1 MLLRNNFLFSGNCA
15 IINRL
20 IGVDAVKKRILLFV
34 LATMTALLFTG
45 CAMQTVEEMYALPRR
60 SEEFND
66 MQSAIDTAMYGMTY
80 ASPQSGE
87 NQQTVQMADL
97 DGDGQDEI
105 LVFAKGA
112 TEKPLQVLIFTQDEN
127 GRVRTMETI
136 GSNGLAFE
144 QVEYVDF
151 DNDPGLELVVGIR
164 VADQVQRSVSVY
176 SFKNG
181 DAELMLMNGYSKFV
195 TCDLDENGRAELM
208 VLRPGEQ
215 ETQWGT
221 AVLYHFG
228 NSQIERSAEMSLS
241 ETPENIRRIMQ
252 GKLENGTPAIFVA
265 SAVGQDAVVT
275 DVLTIKNNQLINLAF
290 SADVNTSVQTLH
302 NYYVYAEDIDGDGV
316 VEIPSIITMKPVSS
330 WDLEEE
336 KNLLR
341 WYSFDDNGWEYDKLF
356 TFHNYLGGWYLR
368 LDSSWA
374 SRMTVEQ
381 LGNIYDFYLWDE
393 SYQAATPLFTLYVF
407 TGGPR
412 DEEAVRNGRFALY
425 RSEGIAYAASID
437 EAAAEYEI
445 TEDYLIDSFRLI
457 RQDWQTGET

>member
-1 MLLRNNFLFSGNCA
+1 MLLQNNFSFPVNCA

-20 IGVDAVKKRILLFV
+20 IGVDAVKKRIMFLM
-34 LATMTALLFTG
+34 LASLTALLFTG

-60 SEEFND
+60 SEEFNE

-97 DGDGQDEI
+97 DGDGVDEI

-112 TEKPLQVLIFTQDEN
+112 TEKPLQVLIFTQQEN

-144 QVEYVDF
+144 QVEYVNF
-151 DNDPGLELVVGIR
+151 DNQPGLELVVGIR
-164 VADQVQRSVSVY
+164 VADQVQRSVAVY
-176 SFKNG
+176 TFRNG

-195 TCDLDENGRAELM
+195 TCDLDENGCSELM

-221 AVLYHFG
+221 AVLYHFAKG
-228 NSQIERSAEMSLS
+228 QIERSAEMSLS
-241 ETPENIRRIMQ
+241 ETPENIHRIMQ
-252 GKLENGTPAIFVA
+252 GKLENGIPAIFVA

-275 DVLTIKNNQLINLAF
+275 DVLTVKNNQLINLAF
-290 SADVNTSVQTLH
+290 SSDVNTSVKTLR
-302 NYYVYAEDIDGDGV
+302 NYYVYAEDIDEDGV
-316 VEIPSIITMKPVSS
+316 VEIPSMITMKPISH
-330 WDLEEE
+330 WDHEEE

-356 TFHNYLGGWYLR
+356 TFHNYVGGWYLE
-368 LDSSWA
+368 LNSSWA
-374 SRMTVEQ
+374 SRITVEQ
-381 LGNIYDFYLWDE
+381 NGGVYAFYLWDE
-393 SYQAATPLFTLYVF
+393 SYQAATHLFTLYVF
-407 TGGPR
+407 TGSTR
-412 DEEAVRNGRFALY
+412 DEEAVKGGRFALY
-425 RSEGIAYAASID
+425 RSEGIAYAASLS

-445 TEDYLIDSFRLI
+445 TEEYLIDSFRLI
-457 RQDWQTGET
+457 RKDWQTGET

>member
-1 MLLRNNFLFSGNCA
+1 MKKIIPLLMLLT
-15 IINRL
+15 
-20 IGVDAVKKRILLFV
+20 V
-34 LATMTALLFTG
+34 TALLFTG
-45 CAMQTVEEMYALPRR
+45 CAMQTVEEMYALPKR
-60 SEEFND
+60 SEEFNE

-97 DGDGQDEI
+97 DGDGTDEI

-112 TEKPLQVLIFTQDEN
+112 SEKPLQVLIFTQDAE

-144 QVEYVDF
+144 QVEYVNF
-151 DNDPGLELVVGIR
+151 DDQPGSELVVGIR
-164 VADQVQRSVSVY
+164 VADQVQRSVAVY
-176 SFKNG
+176 TFKNG

-195 TCDLDENGRAELM
+195 TCDLDENGRSELM
-208 VLRPGEQ
+208 VLRSGEQ

-228 NSQIERSAEMSLS
+228 SAQIERSAEISLS

-252 GKLENGTPAIFVA
+252 GKLENEAPAIFVA
-265 SAVGQDAVVT
+265 SAVDQDAIVT
-275 DVLTIKNNQLINLAF
+275 DVLTIKDNHLINLAF
-290 SADVNTSVQTLH
+290 SGDVNTSMHTLR

-316 VEIPSIITMKPVSS
+316 VEIPSMITMKPVSN
-330 WDLEEE
+330 WNQEEE

-356 TFHNYLGGWYLR
+356 TFHNYVGGWYLR
-368 LDSSWA
+368 LNSSWA
-374 SRMTVEQ
+374 SRITVKQ
-381 LGNIYDFYLWDE
+381 LSGVYVFYLWDE
-393 SYQAATPLFTLYVF
+393 SYQVATPLFTLYVF
-407 TGGPR
+407 TGSTR
-412 DEEAVRNGRFALY
+412 DEEAVKDGRFPLY
-425 RSEGIAYAASID
+425 RSEGVAYSAKLAEGS
-437 EAAAEYEI
+437 AEYDI
-445 TEDYLIDSFRLI
+445 TEDYLTESFRLI